1 MTIPSIRSVSIAK
14 WAICIFFIIVI
25 VIWGIISSLPDGLLH
40 VKFIDVGQGDAIL
53 VTTPEGS
60 NILIDGGPS
69 PQSLC
74 LALGKELPFWER
86 KLDLVIATQPHSDH
100 ISGLV
105 EIIKRYDINKVM
117 DNGISYDSEIYREWT
132 RTIHDLDIGHL
143 IARPNNK
150 IELDNGIMLE
160 ILNPTLEA
168 LFENSSSDVDNNGIV
183 LKLSW
188 KEISFLLTADI
199 RTEAEYKLI
208 RDRHNLSSSVLKIAH
223 HGSDTSTSTNFIN
236 AVNPSA
242 AVVSVGEDNTYG
254 HPSESV
260 INRINSVNPS
270 HQLFRT
276 DMDGS
281 VEFITDG
288 ERLWVSTWKS

>member
-1 MTIPSIRSVSIAK
+1 MTIPVIKSESIAK
-14 WAICIFFIIVI
+14 WTICILLFIVI
-25 VIWGIISSLPDGLLH
+25 IIWGIISSLPDGLLH
-40 VKFIDVGQGDAIL
+40 VTFIDVGQGDAIL

-69 PQSLC
+69 PQLLC

-105 EIIKRYDINKVM
+105 EIIKRYDVNQVM
-117 DNGISYDSEIYREWT
+117 DNGISYDSEIYREWI
-132 RTIHDLDIGHL
+132 RTIHDLDICHL
-143 IARPNNK
+143 IARSNNE
-150 IELDNGIMLE
+150 IELDNGITLE
-160 ILNPTLEA
+160 ILNPTLKE
-168 LFENSSSDVDNNGIV
+168 LFENSRSDVDNNGIV
-183 LKLSW
+183 LILSW

-208 RDRHNLSSSVLKIAH
+208 KDRHNLSSSVLKIAH
-223 HGSDTSTSTNFIN
+223 HGSDTSTSSQFII

-242 AVVSVGEDNTYG
+242 VVISVGEDNIYG
-254 HPSESV
+254 HPSENV
-260 INRINSVNPS
+260 INRIKSENLS
-270 HQLFRT
+270 HQVFRT

-281 VEFITDG
+281 IEFITDG